1 MQSKSFRLNRWL
13 PSPVI
18 FGSVILLIGGCVP
31 VNHPPAITSLEAK
44 QSVIGP
50 LDSCVV
56 ECIASD
62 EDGDELTYEWSA
74 SKGKI
79 NGGGAAVAWSAP
91 EIEGIYNIVVKV
103 ADGNEGEATDSVTII
118 VKENHPPEITSLV
131 ADAEWVT
138 LSSSCRIECQAE
150 DLDGDE
156 LSYEWSAAGGDISGT
171 GPVVIWTAPETVG
184 LYDLAVTVNDGY
196 DGESTRSLTIS
207 VAINPPPVI
216 ESLIVSSEEPK
227 YLKEYHDG
235 YKILRGKSCD
245 IECVVTDAGGE
256 LVYQW
261 SCDDGEIS
269 GEGSVVNW
277 TAPSSRG
284 EITVTV
290 MVSEPDGI
298 PATESIVF
306 KVETCSCAFR

>member
-1 MQSKSFRLNRWL
+1 MQSSLFKPNRRVTRLLLLTSF
-13 PSPVI
+13 V
-18 FGSVILLIGGCVP
+18 FVIGGCVP

-44 QSVIGP
+44 QNVVAP
-50 LDSCVV
+50 LNGCLIECV
-56 ECIASD
+56 ASD

-74 SKGKI
+74 SKGNI
-79 NGGGAAVAWSAP
+79 TGAGATVAWSAP
-91 EIEGIYNIVVKV
+91 EAEGIYNIMVRVN
-103 ADGNEGEATDSVTII
+103 DDNEGEVSKSLTII
-118 VKENHPPEITSLV
+118 VKDNHPPTIISLI

-150 DLDGDE
+150 DPDGDE

-184 LYDLAVTVNDGY
+184 LYDLAVTINDGY

-207 VAINPPPVI
+207 VAINPPPII
-216 ESLIVSSEEPK
+216 ESLIVTSEEPK
-227 YLKEYHDG
+227 YLREYNDG
-235 YKILRGKSCD
+235 YKILKGKSCV
-245 IECVVTDAGGE
+245 IECIVSNASDE

-261 SCDDGEIS
+261 SCNDGEIS

-284 EITVTV
+284 EIAVTV

-306 KVETCSCAFR
+306 KVETCSCAFK